1 MGVINWNQ
9 EFDINIY
16 SIWHEALGFLS
27 TDDFCDDAYSNLL
40 SEIKSIVT
48 NVKYKENVHFIEYN
62 ANQHFYFVEKFENW
76 IRKNSKI
83 RGSFKLGYFCQIH
96 KFNPTEQKKWAEE
109 IIKVLNN
116 RGKEE
121 NQFYTELKSSKSI
134 LEDGI
139 QEAFKC
145 TYDIFSY
152 QDSRIIL
159 RYNTDDL
166 EEKKSFSFFFTW
178 VMALIEYEF
187 IDDFLNYH
195 FNLNFKQD
203 WNVFA
208 RFLDILLS
216 KNEDGVLNESRLKII
231 RKYLDNADYKVVVM
245 KDYKEEEVS
254 LINETN
260 KKKVGRPPKEK
271 IEIPITIERKSG
283 DNLTTLTLEQSAIL
297 FHYLK
302 KTKVILPS
310 KELLNITNTV
320 KAIRVLTGYS
330 DGNVKKKLEKSQYDN
345 FDKRKVL
352 KIIEEIKTLINSDLA
367 DKNHPNK

>member
-40 SEIKSIVT
+40 SEIKSVVT

-83 RGSFKLGYFCQIH
+83 RDSFELGYFCQIH
-96 KFNPTEQKKWAEE
+96 KFNPTEQEKWAEE

-116 RGKEE
+116 RGKEK

-134 LEDGI
+134 LEDKV
-139 QEAFKC
+139 QEAFKG

-187 IDDFLNYH
+187 IDDFLDYH
-195 FNLNFKQD
+195 FTLNFNRD
-203 WNVFA
+203 WNTFA
-208 RFLDILLS
+208 RFLDLLLS

-231 RKYLDNADYKVVVM
+231 RKYLDSANYQVVVM
-245 KDYKEEEVS
+245 KDYKEGEVS

-271 IEIPITIERKSG
+271 IEIPTPPERKANDKQTIFNKAETALFFSYLAQLNIVLNDDNGISQESFIKTVQCMTGFSAGKLKGVLIYEGDVKPKTIEQKKRLVEDMKS
-283 DNLTTLTLEQSAIL
+283 LI
-297 FHYLK
+297 
-302 KTKVILPS
+302 I
-310 KELLNITNTV
+310 
-320 KAIRVLTGYS
+320 
-330 DGNVKKKLEKSQYDN
+330 KKL
-345 FDKRKVL
+345 
-352 KIIEEIKTLINSDLA
+352 
-367 DKNHPNK
+367 